1 MDAGT
6 GWQKLLADYDVRQL
20 ELKKRR
26 ERAVACRKYLY
37 DFGTTDRVGECLL
50 EGIRFPYTP
59 VKAADVWDEA
69 RGYGFN
75 IPAMSDENRT
85 WISSKLDGDGCRIR
99 TDMQFRFR
107 VEPGTYRL
115 SLGLGPFEDTGTVM
129 VEGLKE
135 PLKMVLS
142 KKVGFAETEIIVAGP
157 ATLSISH
164 KGYGDIRWLSL
175 IEKN

>member
-1 MDAGT
+1 MDAGA
-6 GWQKLLADYDVRQL
+6 GWQTLLADYDVRQL

-26 ERAVACRKYLY
+26 EHAVACRKYLY
-37 DFGTTDRVGECLL
+37 DFGMPDRVGEYLL

-59 VKAADVWDEA
+59 VKAADVWDQA

-75 IPAMSDENRT
+75 IHAMSDENRQ
-85 WISSKLDGDGCRIR
+85 WVRSKLDGDGCRLG
-99 TDMQFRFR
+99 DGMQFQFR
-107 VEPGTYRL
+107 VEPGAYRL
-115 SLGLGPFEDTGTVM
+115 SLGFGPFGDTGIVI

-142 KKVGFAETEIIVAGP
+142 KEEGLAEADIGITGT
-157 ATLSISH
+157 ATLSVSH
-164 KGYGDIRWLSL
+164 KGYGEIRWLSL